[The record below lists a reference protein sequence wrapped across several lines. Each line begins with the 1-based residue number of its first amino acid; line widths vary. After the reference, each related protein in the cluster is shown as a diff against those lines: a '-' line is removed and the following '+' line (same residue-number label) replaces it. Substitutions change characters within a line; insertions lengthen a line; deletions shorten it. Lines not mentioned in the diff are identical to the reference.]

1 LPASLATF
9 RSHLERLIAKFQAD
23 KAHYLSKDYSEAQA
37 RIDFVTPFFKAL
49 GWDVEN
55 EAGLP
60 HHAREV
66 MVEKGEEETH
76 GKPDYS
82 FRLGGQTKF
91 FVEAKAPCE
100 PLDAARHILQAKGYA
115 WNTKQVFFVILTD
128 FEEFRFYDASIQP
141 DERKPDEGLLVSLKY
156 ADYLKNAEKL
166 WDFSKER
173 VAAGSLDAMLPRDR
187 RTQRLRIPVDKTFLE
202 EMTGWREDLA
212 RNVFKNNPGLSA
224 KQLNEVVQRLLDRI
238 VFIRI
243 AEDRRI
249 VEKMQ
254 LWLAV
259 QEWKARG
266 GKFHLF
272 DWLNA
277 LFQKINEDFNGEIFK
292 PHLSESIKIDSEVL
306 AKIIERLYPPKSP
319 YRFDVIGVELL
330 GSIYERYLGKTI
342 RPTAKQVRVEEKLE
356 VRKAGGVYYT
366 PQYIVDYIVKNTVG
380 KVIEGKTPKQIEKIR
395 ILDPAC
401 GSGSFLIGAFQ
412 YLIDYYVRYLIAHP
426 KEAHIHPLFPDL
438 IPDGNGGHRL
448 SVRLKARILRRNLFG
463 VDIDPQAVE
472 ITMMSLYLK
481 ALEGEKSQLPPKQ
494 SLLPELKYNIIC
506 GNSLIGPD
514 IYDQGTLFAD
524 EERDRINAF
533 DWYGVGAG
541 LAPPNE
547 GTASRAPTSGNVP
560 PSFGRIMKDGGF
572 DCVIGNP
579 PYVRIQ
585 HMKEWAPIEVEY
597 YKQHC
602 KSASSG
608 NYDIYV
614 CFVEKGLSVL
624 SEKGRLGFILP
635 HKFFNAKYGEP
646 VRSLIAE
653 GKHLSHIVHFG
664 HQQVFEG
671 ATNYTCLIFLNKFA
685 RSDFEFAEVDN
696 LDAWCTAGQA
706 TRGKIPAR
714 KVTADVWN
722 FAVGKGAA
730 LRDRL
735 ERLPLKLGEV
745 ADIFVGLQTSADD
758 VFILNLIERR
768 AKTLRLVSKALGE
781 EVVLEKGL
789 LFPLLS
795 GTDVKLYAPLP
806 HRQFILFPYK
816 VDEDRVELIDFKSI
830 SRAHPRCAS
839 YLTANRRRLEE
850 RENWRMKGPDWY
862 GYIYLKNM
870 ARQSKP
876 KLCVPRLVDRL
887 HAAYDSE
894 GTHFLDNVDVGGITL
909 KPAHKEQGLPYV
921 LGLLNSKLLRW
932 YFPFVSAPFR
942 GGYFS
947 ANRQFLSLLPI
958 RTIDFSDPLDKARH
972 DRMVA
977 VVERMLELNKKKHSF
992 PQSGIAPSELD
1003 RLERQI
1009 AATDAEID
1017 ELVYELYGITDEE
1030 RKIIES

>member
-9 RSHLERLIAKFQAD
+9 RSHLERLIAKFEAD

-66 MVEKGEEETH
+66 MVEKSEEETH

-91 FVEAKAPCE
+91 FVEAKVPCK

-187 RTQRLRIPVDKTFLE
+187 RTQRLRIPVDKTFLD

-212 RNVFKNNPGLSA
+212 RNVFKNNPELTA

-249 VEKMQ
+249 IEKMQ

-266 GKFHLF
+266 GKFHIF
-272 DWLNA
+272 DWLND
-277 LFQKINEDFNGEIFK
+277 LFHRINEDFNGEIFK

-342 RPTAKQVRVEEKLE
+342 RPTAKQVRVEEKPE

-412 YLIDYYVRYLIAHP
+412 YLIDYHVRYLTAHS

-579 PYVRIQ
+579 PWGAEFSEIELNYLRTNYRDVIARMMDSYIYFFYRATRAGNTQAPVGFIVPSTILNQVDAKPLRGHLLKRGLLGLASLGEGIFGTKVLNTSTIVISAPRRKGNGFLLANVSSLPLQDREPALNQGTKADWEEWKRLVESDPHLTFFVGQVDATSLLQRLRRDHILLRDVVKGTIQRGVSPDVAEAHVISKREARAHKLEKELLRPSVRGTFIKRYHQ
-585 HMKEWAPIEVEY
+585 WKSDQFIIYTSRETQIRKYPNTLMHLEGFKGLNTCKEVIERNHPWWSLHRPRDPEIFASPKLIGLTTSKTIELIY
-597 YKQHC
+597 D
-602 KSASSG
+602 ASSSL
-608 NYDIYV
+608 YV
-614 CFVEKGLSVL
+614 TDAMYVFQIQPPHDPWALMA
-624 SEKGRLGFILP
+624 IL
-635 HKFFNAKYGEP
+635 
-646 VRSLIAE
+646 
-653 GKHLSHIVHFG
+653 
-664 HQQVFEG
+664 
-671 ATNYTCLIFLNKFA
+671 
-685 RSDFEFAEVDN
+685 
-696 LDAWCTAGQA
+696 
-706 TRGKIPAR
+706 
-714 KVTADVWN
+714 
-722 FAVGKGAA
+722 
-730 LRDRL
+730 
-735 ERLPLKLGEV
+735 
-745 ADIFVGLQTSADD
+745 
-758 VFILNLIERR
+758 
-768 AKTLRLVSKALGE
+768 
-781 EVVLEKGL
+781 
-789 LFPLLS
+789 
-795 GTDVKLYAPLP
+795 
-806 HRQFILFPYK
+806 
-816 VDEDRVELIDFKSI
+816 
-830 SRAHPRCAS
+830 
-839 YLTANRRRLEE
+839 
-850 RENWRMKGPDWY
+850 
-862 GYIYLKNM
+862 
-870 ARQSKP
+870 QSKP
-876 KLCVPRLVDRL
+876 FLFLYRVANQGESRVIPQVKASKLE
-887 HAAYDSE
+887 A
-894 GTHFLDNVDVGGITL
+894 
-909 KPAHKEQGLPYV
+909 LPYPKREPTHPDMI
-921 LGLLNSKLLRW
+921 KL
-932 YFPFVSAPFR
+932 S
-942 GGYFS
+942 
-947 ANRQFLSLLPI
+947 
-958 RTIDFSDPLDKARH
+958 
-972 DRMVA
+972 
-977 VVERMLELNKKKHSF
+977 ERSRKMLELNKQKHS
-992 PQSGIAPSELD
+992 GKLAPSELD
-1003 RLERQI
+1003 RVEREI
-1009 AATDAEID
+1009 ARTDEEID
-1017 ELVYELYGITDEE
+1017 NLVYNLYGVTDEE
-1030 RKIIES
+1030 RKTIEGSL